1 MFAVIILV
9 VITIVVIFLFVKLIG
24 NRWPWVWE
32 NIGRPLMNYF
42 FVTSVRKVT
51 IRYFSALIVFNSGF
65 PLLKLGINL
74 TTPDYTFSTAFSFEN
89 TWFDWLSIIL
99 SLCATLVYIKYIG
112 YEKYLIEKADGTVNQ
127 VAAMAGRTSSEIVT
141 DLIPKLATCID
152 TLHVN
157 TAVDILVTLREKI
170 ANTRF
175 LDYALLSKVDFLKGK
190 CKRFVKMAEC
200 NELFKLSYEEI
211 EKAGK
216 FDKDAYTGRI
226 IAACAEKDK
235 DTALALSKE
244 LKERHPENKWSYI
257 PQLFF
262 SKDLG
267 TAIASL
273 PQELQN
279 DYSLFGELLVLGK
292 EDVMQVVNPIDMEVP
307 EIKEMTI
314 DNFVLWPFWM
324 SVCLTKFL
332 SGWKLRSHGICDETP
347 ESALLL
353 KMSTQYFELINSTQ
367 LADPMPDM
375 KMVHVYVQ
383 YCHDHCPSRLEEMK
397 KCHYTGRM
405 KDFYYLAYATM
416 MQNEGKELE
425 AFELLSRYGDGLNV
439 NITNSMLQLALHQ
452 HNIDKIKEVLQLE
465 VDKGVKIYDEMM
477 NNHCG
482 ALHFCGQK
490 VETYIHQLDIVNEI
504 SKRFFIEIGHH
515 YCGRDVD
522 IDYMEKHEH
531 EACVPI
537 IPFIAL
543 VYLDKGMADRGI
555 ALLEPEVPGNAF
567 DFRSHVFILL
577 LSSNEKYNSKLF
589 RYLGQ
594 LREANLA
601 SDDLLSKELWMA
613 EKMMEWE
620 RCLAITTLL
629 IKNNPQNGALMEH
642 HLMALYRNEKSEEV
656 EKLFGELHGL
666 EFPVNSVMNIFN
678 VYLLLNMPKK
688 ALAFLYDE
696 IEKNNT
702 QELRDFFF
710 QVHIHHDIEKII
722 MEQYEVVSADSYV
735 MIDEDGKEKYT
746 DIVPGSYL
754 DDLIGKKVG
763 ESIVIHLFNK
773 DVEIHVMAIFNRYF
787 KLMKQVMD
795 EIGQNRSKAIRS
807 FHVDDLLGGE
817 GFLANLKKLTGSE
830 DDDYKKEL
838 DNAKQRYMNGEL
850 SLLSFIGQHNIF
862 QDLYNNLFGEMKIYM
877 MPLPIERHNVQVTE
891 FDLAAVQP
899 VLDLTS
905 LMLIHELQLR
915 FSLSFNKKFIV
926 PKNVQVAIKDG
937 IAKEQAGMHSGL
949 YQDVIANIVI
959 PKGEE
964 HEPLLMAKLK
974 MLSKWIDDNCEV
986 ETDETLLDHNINEK
1000 HAELSNMFMHSAML
1014 ANKPSRVLLT
1024 EDWVITRMDFRA
1036 FQAMSVVNWLSIIG
1050 IGDLTSL
1057 HCYLG
1062 DLNYIG
1068 CSLNARY
1075 IYEQYMLKREKK
1087 PNHFANCLD
1096 NIEKNTLIGS
1106 EAMAAG
1112 NLILSGIITPADRL
1126 VVQGMF
1132 TSMFRYMD
1140 YRKAARVLNV
1150 GMRLY
1155 SNPDYQE
1162 CLMYGFRAAHRI
1174 IY

>member
-1 MFAVIILV
+1 MFAVIILIV
-9 VITIVVIFLFVKLIG
+9 FTIVLIFLFVKMMG
-24 NRWPWVWE
+24 NRWPWIWE

-51 IRYFSALIVFNSGF
+51 IRYFSTIALLNIGYPISKIILNA
-65 PLLKLGINL
+65 K
-74 TTPDYTFSTAFSFEN
+74 TPNYQFSTAFELDN
-89 TWFDWLSIIL
+89 TILDISAIMLSMML
-99 SLCATLVYIKYIG
+99 TIG
-112 YEKYLIEKADGTVNQ
+112 YFLFIRYEKSKVDKANDSVNQ
-127 VAAMAGRTSSEIVT
+127 VAAMAGRTSTEIVN
-141 DLIPKLATCID
+141 DLIPKLSTCID

-157 TAVDILVTLREKI
+157 TAVDILDSLREKI

-175 LDYALLSKVDFLKGK
+175 LDYALLSKVDFLKGQ
-190 CKRFVKMAEC
+190 CKRFVKPSEC
-200 NELFKLSYEEI
+200 NDLFKLSYDEI
-211 EKAGK
+211 VKAGK

-226 IAACAEKDK
+226 ISACAENDK
-235 DTALALSKE
+235 ETAIALSND
-244 LKERHPENKWSYI
+244 LRDRQSGNKWSYI

-267 TAIASL
+267 TAVASL
-273 PQELQN
+273 PQDFQD
-279 DYSLFGELLVLGK
+279 DYSMLGELLVLGR
-292 EDVMQVVNPIDMEVP
+292 EDVMQVVNPLSLQVP
-307 EIKEMTI
+307 EINEMTI
-314 DNFVLWPFWM
+314 DNFALWPFWM

-332 SGWKLRSHGICDETP
+332 SSWKLSSQGICDETP

-353 KMSTQYFELINSTQ
+353 KMSTQYFKLINSTQ

-416 MQNEGKELE
+416 MQNEGKELD

-490 VETYIHQLDIVNEI
+490 VETYIHHLDIVNEI

-1024 EDWVITRMDFRA
+1024 EDWVITRMDFGA

>member
-1 MFAVIILV
+1 M
-9 VITIVVIFLFVKLIG
+9 G

-51 IRYFSALIVFNSGF
+51 IRYFSIIALLNIGYPISKIVFNA
-65 PLLKLGINL
+65 K
-74 TTPDYTFSTAFSFEN
+74 TPNYQFSTAFELDN
-89 TWFDWLSIIL
+89 TILDISAIIL
-99 SLCATLVYIKYIG
+99 SLLLTIG
-112 YEKYLIEKADGTVNQ
+112 YIFFILYEKSKVDKANDSVNQ
-127 VAAMAGRTSSEIVT
+127 VAAMAGRTSSEIVN
-141 DLIPKLATCID
+141 DLVPKLSTCID

-157 TAVDILVTLREKI
+157 TAVDILDTLRGKI

-175 LDYALLSKVDFLKGK
+175 IDYALLSKVDFLKGQ
-190 CKRFVKMAEC
+190 CKRFVKPSEC
-200 NELFKLSYEEI
+200 NDLFKLSYDEI
-211 EKAGK
+211 VKAGK

-244 LKERHPENKWSYI
+244 LKERHPGNKWSYI

-267 TAIASL
+267 TDVASL
-273 PQELQN
+273 PQEFRD
-279 DYSLFGELLVLGK
+279 DYSMLGELLVLGR
-292 EDVMQVVNPIDMEVP
+292 EDVIQIVNPLSLQVP
-307 EIKEMTI
+307 EIKKMTI
-314 DNFVLWPFWM
+314 DNFALWPFWM

-332 SGWKLRSHGICDETP
+332 SSWKLSSQGICDETP

-353 KMSTQYFELINSTQ
+353 KMSNQYFELINSTQ

-383 YCHDHCPSRLEEMK
+383 YCHDHSPSRLEEMK

-416 MQNEGKELE
+416 MQNEGKEQE
-425 AFELLSRYGDGLNV
+425 AYDLLSRYGEGLNV

-482 ALHFCGQK
+482 ALHFCGQD

-504 SKRFFIEIGHH
+504 SKRIYIEIGHH

-531 EACVPI
+531 EVCGPM
-537 IPFIAL
+537 IPFVAL

-555 ALLEPEVPGNAF
+555 ALLESEVPSNAF
-567 DFRSHVFILL
+567 DFSSHVFILL

-656 EKLFGELHGL
+656 EQLFGKLHGL

-678 VYLLLNMPKK
+678 VYLLLNMPQK

-710 QVHIHHDIEKII
+710 QVHMHHDIEKII
-722 MEQYEVVSADSYV
+722 MEQYEVVSADNYV

-754 DDLIGKKVG
+754 DDLVGKKVG

-773 DVEIHVMAIFNRYF
+773 DVEIHVMAVFNRYF

-795 EIGQNRSKAIRS
+795 EIGQNRSKTIRS

-817 GFLANLKKLTGSE
+817 GFLANLKKLTGGG
-830 DDDYKKEL
+830 DDDYMKEL
-838 DNAKQRYMNGEL
+838 DDAKQRYMNGEL
-850 SLLSFIGQHNIF
+850 SLLSFIGQHNVF
-862 QDLYNNLFGEMKIYM
+862 QDLYNNLFGEMKICM
-877 MPLPIERHNVQVTE
+877 MPLPVERHNVQVTE
-891 FDLAAVQP
+891 FDLAEAQP
-899 VLDLTS
+899 VLDMTS
-905 LMLIHELQLR
+905 LMLTHELQVR
-915 FSLSFNKKFIV
+915 FALSFNKKFIV
-926 PKNVQVAIKDG
+926 PRSVQVAIKDG

-964 HEPLLMAKLK
+964 HEPLLTAKLK

-986 ETDETLLDHNINEK
+986 ETDETLLDHNIDEK
-1000 HAELSNMFMHSAML
+1000 HAELSNLFMHSVLL

-1036 FQAMSVVNWLSIIG
+1036 YQAMSVVNWLSIMG
-1050 IGDLTSL
+1050 VGDLTSL

-1068 CSLNARY
+1068 CSINARY
-1075 IYEQYMLKREKK
+1075 IYEQYLLKREKK
-1087 PNHFANCLD
+1087 PNHFDNCLD
-1096 NIEKNTLIGS
+1096 NVEKNTLIGS
-1106 EAMAAG
+1106 EAMTAG
-1112 NLILSGIITPADRL
+1112 NLILSGIVTSADRL

-1132 TSMFRYMD
+1132 TSMFKYMD

-1155 SNPDYQE
+1155 NNPDYQE